1 MKTPTFVALDFET
14 ADNGRDSAC
23 AVGIVKVRGTRI
35 VHEAAYLIRPPRQT
49 FYFSHLHG
57 ITWEHV
63 AKEPCFRSVWL
74 KIRPILSDAE
84 FLVAHNASFDSS
96 VLELCCEAARI
107 RPPELGFH
115 CTMRLARQTWGI
127 YPTRL
132 PDVCRSLNLPLDH
145 HDPLSDAR
153 ACAKII
159 IEAIHQGWSPYSGD

>member
-14 ADNGRDSAC
+14 AGHGRDSAC

-35 VHEAAYLIRPPRQT
+35 VHEAAYLIRP
-49 FYFSHLHG
+49 
-57 ITWEHV
+57 
-63 AKEPCFRSVWL
+63 
-74 KIRPILSDAE
+74 ILSDAE

-96 VLELCCEAARI
+96 VLGVCCEAARI

-132 PDVCRSLNLPLDH
+132 PDVCRRLRLPLDH

-159 IEAIHQGWSPYSGD
+159 IEAIQQGWSPYSGG

>member
-14 ADNGRDSAC
+14 ADHGRDSAC

-74 KIRPILSDAE
+74 RIRPILSDAE

-96 VLELCCEAARI
+96 VLGVCCEAARI

-132 PDVCRSLNLPLDH
+132 PDVCRRLRLPLDH

-159 IEAIHQGWSPYSGD
+159 IEAIQQGWSPYSGG

>member
-1 MKTPTFVALDFET
+1 MKTPIFVALDFET
-14 ADNGRDSAC
+14 ADHGRDSAC

-74 KIRPILSDAE
+74 RIRPILSDAE

-96 VLELCCEAARI
+96 VLGVCCEAARI

-132 PDVCRSLNLPLDH
+132 PDVCRRLRLPLDH

-159 IEAIHQGWSPYSGD
+159 IEAIQQGWSPYSGG

>member
-14 ADNGRDSAC
+14 ADYGRDSAC

-35 VHEAAYLIRPPRQT
+35 VHEAAYLIRPPRRT
-49 FYFSHLHG
+49 FYFSYLHG

-63 AKEPCFRSVWL
+63 AEEPCFRSVWL
-74 KIRPILSDAE
+74 KIRPFLSDAE

-96 VLELCCEAARI
+96 VLEVCCEAARI

-127 YPTRL
+127 NPTRL
-132 PDVCRSLNLPLDH
+132 PDVCRRLRLPLDH

-159 IEAIHQGWSPYSGD
+159 IEAIRQGWSPYSGG

>member
-1 MKTPTFVALDFET
+1 MKTPIFVALDFET
-14 ADNGRDSAC
+14 ADHGRDSAC

-96 VLELCCEAARI
+96 VLGVCCEAARI

-132 PDVCRSLNLPLDH
+132 PDVCRRLRLPLDH

-159 IEAIHQGWSPYSGD
+159 IEAIQQGWSPYSGG